1 MDDTTIKKWDD
12 CKFQNHVSYNIDL
25 FALDNNVCGIVVN
38 ASKSEFTDGQGNEK
52 SLTLAPIVYEKL
64 YLNLREDLPELWCRG
79 NEAACVA
86 DDTRALFNHVT
97 PLQLTKSK
105 LGTLSDEKIREILK
119 PSAASPVFLGEGESI
134 AIITNCDPVVPD
146 NWRGFYIDDPHAPKI
161 WTMAQLRDAA
171 KEVSVMYSE
180 IHSALP
186 PMPEPQQGCR
196 WLRDGTQE
204 NTLEI
209 PEPTSRT
216 GPKGDAKPSGTA
228 IAKVFPSS
236 EPNLE
241 GGGAPSKAA
250 GPTGRPGAEAS
261 NAPPIRT
268 HTPALGSVP
277 SSQAKSNEAHDVPAP
292 TYSRLSELRPTERP
306 GMADAATAAPSLSQS
321 SGVLPS
327 FTLAWEEP
335 YPSGFDDR
343 KVLPRK

>member
-1 MDDTTIKKWDD
+1 MIPTRPRFGRWRSCEMRPKKFLS
-12 CKFQNHVSYNIDL
+12 CTL
-25 FALDNNVCGIVVN
+25 
-38 ASKSEFTDGQGNEK
+38 KS
-52 SLTLAPIVYEKL
+52 
-64 YLNLREDLPELWCRG
+64 
-79 NEAACVA
+79 
-86 DDTRALFNHVT
+86 TR
-97 PLQLTKSK
+97 P
-105 LGTLSDEKIREILK
+105 
-119 PSAASPVFLGEGESI
+119 
-134 AIITNCDPVVPD
+134 
-146 NWRGFYIDDPHAPKI
+146 
-161 WTMAQLRDAA
+161 
-171 KEVSVMYSE
+171 
-180 IHSALP
+180 LP

-216 GPKGDAKPSGTA
+216 GPKEDVKPSGTA

-250 GPTGRPGAEAS
+250 GPAGHPGAEAS

-268 HTPALGSVP
+268 HTPTLISLP

-292 TYSRLSELRPTERP
+292 TYSRFSELRPTERP

-343 KVLPRK
+343 KILPRK